1 MYDVIEHNQY
11 KKKRK
16 FVEKLGQLSKLD
28 KTINCIRQESYI
40 GSFFDHPL
48 QRTSRDKSGWT
59 KLREC
64 HVTGEILLI
73 YRKTNNQLELIDICR
88 NHKELDKKY

>member
-1 MYDVIEHNQY
+1 MYDVIEHSQY

-28 KTINCIRQESYI
+28 RTIDCIRQDSYT

-48 QRTSRDKSGWT
+48 QRTSRDKSG
-59 KLREC
+59 
-64 HVTGEILLI
+64 
-73 YRKTNNQLELIDICR
+73 
-88 NHKELDKKY
+88 